1 MEYQVLLVESDRLML
16 ERLANVIKETI
27 GFKLAARYQSPSDA
41 LGQGAVFNP
50 NLILLDIENNPI
62 STLEDFKKVYPGI
75 SIVCMGEHWQADTA
89 SHLVRSGARGYLM
102 KPFTSNELIKSLET
116 FNRISLEGHSQVIT
130 FFSPKGKSGKTT
142 LLSNLAV
149 SLARKTGEPIG
160 IIDAD
165 LQFGDMAVFF
175 NVEPKSTIVEAVRDI
190 DFLSPVSLNGY
201 FVPVTEKISLLCGT
215 RTPNLSDKVE
225 IDPFLSLLTMAKSLF
240 RYVLVDVPQGFC
252 PISIAAAEAS
262 DLTYVVA
269 MVNGGYEVRHVQRAL
284 QIFDDW
290 EDASDRVKTVFTRVN
305 PCDASSQ
312 RFLEDN
318 LERPVEAII
327 PSEYVMVSAAADNG
341 HMALDL
347 EPGSQLAMSINLLA
361 DRLLGRKQIRW
372 DEL

>member
-312 RFLEDN
+312 KFLEDN

-327 PSEYVMVSAAADNG
+327 PNEYVMVSAAADNG